1 MQPDLTTSGHFAILT
16 YVSFADIWN
25 GGDKPMGLRDQMRKG
40 SSELI
45 ILSLLLDET
54 KYGYQITQ
62 ELHDRS
68 GGYFDMKEGLLYPT
82 LHRMERDG
90 LVSSEWLTVVGKRRR
105 KYYRVT
111 DLGRQAL
118 TNQTREWRAFTERL
132 MGLLDS
138 PTSAP
143 EGAG

>member
-1 MQPDLTTSGHFAILT
+1 M
-16 YVSFADIWN
+16 V
-25 GGDKPMGLRDQMRKG
+25 LRDQMRKG

-45 ILSLLLDET
+45 VLSLLLEEP

-62 ELHDRS
+62 ELHERS

-82 LHRMERDG
+82 LHRMEREG

-118 TNQTREWRAFTERL
+118 TNQPREWRAFTERL
-132 MGLLDS
+132 LSLLDS